1 MTTARVPEIVDA
13 EVGAAWRRETWRIV
27 GSRDDVVFVEA
38 WLAEEPG
45 PVVVVGHGAE
55 SDRRAPFV
63 SGTGKGWARHG
74 ISLIAADAPGH
85 GDRVSDAISSSPSGG
100 GGAGRRPAAEGVDR
114 GASDAISSS
123 LSGGGGGVPAGH
135 GAGGGS
141 ASRGG
146 SGAGRDYLRWWIDD
160 QRLVV
165 DAAERRLG
173 SVPIGF
179 LGVSMGAVLGVHLVA
194 AEPRIAAA
202 VLAVGGSLRGF
213 AEERTRRGQAEERLS
228 GANPEEA
235 AFRCGDRPVLMVQAD
250 EDEVFSRK
258 AALALYDA
266 FPGRK
271 EITFFPGTHA
281 AWRHPGQW
289 NRRMLAFF
297 HETLRGA
304 ADEGAGRVEGRP
316 A

>member
-1 MTTARVPEIVDA
+1 VTTARVPEIVDA

-85 GDRVSDAISSSPSGG
+85 GDRVSDAISSSP
-100 GGAGRRPAAEGVDR
+100 
-114 GASDAISSS
+114 
-123 LSGGGGGVPAGH
+123 SGGGGGVPAGH